1 MAAVDEISVC
11 YTGSRVHKVV
21 VTDTDTWGNFKERVA
36 AFTEESGEFTFGGI
50 KLPFEDSLPMSEI
63 LASCGCLDGICYK
76 PPVSDA
82 EKKAA
87 LACAKKILD

>member
-21 VTDTDTWGNFKERVA
+21 VCGADTWGIFKERVA
-36 AFTEESGEFTFGGI
+36 AFTKERGEYTFGGI
-50 KLPFEDSLPMSEI
+50 KLPFEDHTPMSEI
-63 LASCGCLDGICYK
+63 LARCGCLDGICYK
-76 PPVSDA
+76 PPVSAD

-87 LACAKKILD
+87 LECAKKILD